1 MPASDPA
8 AEIARLRTDLRRHN
22 RLYYVDAAPELSDRE
37 YDALM
42 RRLADLEA
50 AHPDLATP
58 DSPTRKVGGEPIE
71 GFVTVPHRTPMLS
84 VENVYDEAGLAEWDA
99 RVRKRLAEHAEAA
112 ARAAE
117 AARAAG
123 QGHAAENADGGL
135 GNVDSLASH
144 VDQPPEPAYVLE
156 YKIDGVALALVYER
170 GGLARAVTRGDGEKG
185 DDVTH
190 NARTIGGVPL
200 RLNADPADVPAD
212 FEVRGEA
219 YIANSDFALLRAE
232 REAAGDAAYANPR
245 NLTAGSLKLL
255 DPALCAPRKL
265 RFFGHGTGYVAGG
278 DAAAFGTH
286 AAFLERLRAW
296 GIAPTPE
303 VRTARDPA
311 GLTAAIG
318 EMVDAVPGLDFEV
331 DGIVVKVDSLAQRE
345 ALGLRSKSPRWAVA
359 FKWEK
364 WEAETTLAG
373 VSYQVGKTGRVTPV
387 AELEPV
393 EIAGTTVSRA
403 SLHNADELAR
413 LGVRVGDRV
422 VVEKAGKIIP
432 HVVRVELDARTGGET
447 PVRFPDDCP
456 VCGHMLVREEGGVD
470 SRCPNLAC
478 PARLRESVRF
488 FASRAAMDVDGLGE
502 KLVDALLSAG
512 LVKSLPD
519 LYRLRDKRD
528 ALLALDRMAEKSV
541 DNLLAGLEAS
551 KARPLWRLL
560 TGLNIRHVGSTVA
573 RLLAAEFGSVG
584 EIMRHDA
591 DALAATEGV
600 GGVIGASVA
609 AFFADPA
616 NRETVREFGD
626 LGLNLGGKADRRPA
640 ADPGG
645 GALAG
650 KTVVVT
656 GTLSRYKRDEI
667 EDLIRAHGGK
677 PSASVSKR
685 TSYLVAGARAGS
697 KLAKAEAAGV
707 PVLTEEA
714 FAALLDPAADAG
726 PPADGES
733 ADGEPPE
740 GESAG
745 GGPSGGEA

>member
-1 MPASDPA
+1 MPLSENAADPA
-8 AEIARLRTDLRRHN
+8 AEIARLRDELRRHN
-22 RLYYVDAAPELSDRE
+22 RLYYVEAAPVIPDRE

-42 RRLADLEA
+42 RRLVELEA
-50 AHPDLATP
+50 ANPDLAAA
-58 DSPTRKVGGEPIE
+58 DSPSRKVGGEPIA
-71 GFVTVPHRTPMLS
+71 GFETVAHRTPMLS

-99 RVRKRLAEHAEAA
+99 RVRKRLAEHAADRTAETE
-112 ARAAE
+112 RAGGPAPPDGDGD
-117 AARAAG
+117 AAG
-123 QGHAAENADGGL
+123 KPGGR
-135 GNVDSLASH
+135 GSDVSSLASLPDLS
-144 VDQPPEPAYVLE
+144 DQASPAYVLE
-156 YKIDGVALALVYER
+156 YKIDGVALALIYER
-170 GGLARAVTRGDGEKG
+170 GVLARAVTRGDGEKG

-190 NARTIGGVPL
+190 NARTLGGVPL
-200 RLNADPADVPAD
+200 RLHADPADVPD
-212 FEVRGEA
+212 ELEIRGEA
-219 YIANSDFALLRAE
+219 YIANSDFALLRAA

-265 RFFGHGTGYVAGG
+265 RFLGHGTGFVSGG
-278 DAAAFGTH
+278 EGAAFGTH
-286 AAFLERLRAW
+286 AAFLAKLRDW
-296 GIAPTPE
+296 GIAPTPGL
-303 VRTARDPA
+303 RTAADVP

-318 EMVDAVPGLDFEV
+318 EMIDAVPGLDFEV
-331 DGIVVKVDSLAQRE
+331 DGIVVKVDSHARRE
-345 ALGLRSKSPRWAVA
+345 VLGLRSKSPRWAVA
-359 FKWEK
+359 YKWEK

-413 LGVRVGDRV
+413 LGVRIGDRV

-432 HVVRVELDARTGGET
+432 HVVRVELGARTGDER

-456 VCGHMLVREEGGVD
+456 VCGHALVREEGGVD
-470 SRCPNLAC
+470 HRCPNLAC

-502 KLVDALLSAG
+502 KLVDALLAAG
-512 LVKSLPD
+512 LVNSLPD
-519 LYRLRDKRD
+519 LYRLHEKRE
-528 ALLALDRMAEKSV
+528 ALIALDRMAEKSV

-551 KARPLWRLL
+551 KSRPLWRLL

-573 RLLAAEFGSVG
+573 RLLAAEFGTVE

-616 NRETVREFGD
+616 NRATICEFGE
-626 LGLNLGGKADRRPA
+626 LGLNLGSAAEKRPA
-640 ADPGG
+640 DDHGDGP
-645 GALAG
+645 LAG
-650 KTVVVT
+650 KSVVVT

-667 EDLIRAHGGK
+667 EELIRSRGGK
-677 PSASVSKR
+677 PSSSVSKR
-685 TSYLVAGARAGS
+685 TAYLVAGARAGS
-697 KLAKAEAAGV
+697 KLAKAEKNGV
-707 PVLTEEA
+707 PVLTEEQ
-714 FAALLDPAADAG
+714 FAGLI
-726 PPADGES
+726 
-733 ADGEPPE
+733 GEPPVSRPLQE
-740 GESAG
+740 GG
-745 GGPSGGEA
+745 